1 MTEEEWTVE
10 REEWLGKI
18 RELSA
23 RVSELEDEV
32 ASAEED
38 AEGSSDRESSMRE
51 ALTEAD
57 ELLDQLRTAPLDQ
70 VDLKIEAIQETVRGP
85 L

>member
-10 REEWLGKI
+10 REELLGKI